1 MNDDKVM
8 YSNFVELML
17 LNGTQSSQNTFN
29 YYNFLTADSKMYFRN
44 KDYLTIIQD
53 MIASM
58 FDISGLDLQ
67 QKYYLLK
74 GIINNGKMFIQ
85 KDDKGIIIA
94 PCNYMSDND
103 DPYSILPDK
112 FTVDKGN
119 FHFDGQLKDNQTV
132 AYLTPDLLP
141 LSITQRYATMLSD
154 VDTSMVN
161 NIIYCRISPIISAYN
176 DKTKQAYS
184 DVIDNMIRGELKN
197 VILDRLNMQT
207 QQTNPITV
215 SDISKADYATKIQC
229 LSMFHQDLISRLAML
244 FGVDYKHL
252 DKQANALQSEMEN
265 GDDYMEIYPRILISC
280 LRYSLEKLGF
290 KVSFSKSWEWLEQK
304 EPVSNDKE
312 QLEPDSKEKEP
323 LEPDSTDKEQKEPDN
338 NKDGEKNEK

>member
-1 MNDDKVM
+1 MADNTTM
-8 YSNFVELML
+8 YSTFMEYMM
-17 LNGTQSSQNTFN
+17 LNGNHNVQNTFN
-29 YYNFLTADSKMYFRN
+29 YYNFLNTDAKMYFRN
-44 KDYLTIIQD
+44 KDYLTILQD
-53 MIASM
+53 FISSM

-74 GIINNGKMFIQ
+74 GIINNGMMFIQ
-85 KDDKGIIIA
+85 KDENGVIIA
-94 PCNYMSDND
+94 PCSYADVLDN
-103 DPYSILPDK
+103 PYEILPNK

-119 FHFDGQLKDNQTV
+119 FHYTGPLKDNQTI

-141 LSITQRYATMLSD
+141 LSIINRTATMMSD

-184 DVIDNMIRGELKN
+184 DVIDNMVRGELKN

-215 SDISKADYATKIQC
+215 PNISQADYATKIQC
-229 LSMFHQDLISRLAML
+229 LSMFQQDLLSRIMML

-252 DKQANALQSEMEN
+252 DKQANALNAEMTN
-265 GDDYMEIYPRILISC
+265 GDDYIEIYPRILISC
-280 LRYSLEKLGF
+280 LRESLKKLGF
-290 KVSFSKSWEWLEQK
+290 TVKFSKSWEWLEKPMQSGPEEEDGQQIGPDDNESHQK
-304 EPVSNDKE
+304 G
-312 QLEPDSKEKEP
+312 PD
-323 LEPDSTDKEQKEPDN
+323 D
-338 NKDGEKNEK
+338 NEKK

>member
-8 YSNFVELML
+8 YSNFMEYML
-17 LNGTQSSQNTFN
+17 LNGTQSAQNTFN
-29 YYNFLTADSKMYFRN
+29 YYNFLSTDSKMYFRN
-44 KDYLTIIQD
+44 KDYLTTLQD

-58 FDISGLDLQ
+58 FEITGLDIP

-74 GIINNGKMFIQ
+74 GIINNGKMFVM
-85 KDDKGIIIA
+85 KDEDGVIIA
-94 PCNYMSDND
+94 PCNYMNDND
-103 DPYSILPDK
+103 NPYQILPDK

-119 FHFDGQLKDNQTV
+119 YHYSGKLKDNMTV
-132 AYLTPDLLP
+132 AFLTPDLLP
-141 LSITQRYATMLSD
+141 LSIINRTAAMMSD

-215 SDISKADYATKIQC
+215 SNISQADYATKIQC
-229 LSMFHQDLISRLAML
+229 LSMFQQDLLSRIMML

-290 KVSFSKSWEWLEQK
+290 TVNFSKSWEWLEQK
-304 EPVSNDKE
+304 EPDCNDKE
-312 QLEPDSKEKEP
+312 QLEPVSKEKEP

-338 NKDGEKNEK
+338 NKDGEKE

>member
-1 MNDDKVM
+1 MDDKVM

-17 LNGTQSSQNTFN
+17 LNGTQSTQNTFN

-58 FDISGLDLQ
+58 FEISGLDLQ
-67 QKYYLLK
+67 QKYYLIK
-74 GIINNGKMFIQ
+74 GIINNGKMFVM
-85 KDDKGIIIA
+85 KDDDGVIIA
-94 PCNYMSDND
+94 PCNYMSDNE

-112 FTVDKGN
+112 FTVDKGTY
-119 FHFDGQLKDNQTV
+119 HYDGKLKDNMTV

-290 KVSFSKSWEWLEQK
+290 KVSFSKSWAWLELSGST
-304 EPVSNDKE
+304 SND
-312 QLEPDSKEKEP
+312 EKLSGSASNDAKLSGSE
-323 LEPDSTDKEQKEPDN
+323 N
-338 NKDGEKNEK
+338 NKDGEKE